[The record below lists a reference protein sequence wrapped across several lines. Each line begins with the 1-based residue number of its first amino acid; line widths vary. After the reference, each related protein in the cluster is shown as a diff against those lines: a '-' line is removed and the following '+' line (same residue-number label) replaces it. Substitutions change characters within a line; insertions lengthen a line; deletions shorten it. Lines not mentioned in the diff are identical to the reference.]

1 MTQNLRIDR
10 TPKELLNLKVNPSIL
25 IDYYEGVLKQN
36 SDNTS
41 MSWLVSATK
50 DIELA
55 ISKIKAFNKEIE
67 LIRGEAI
74 ELSLPPTGDR
84 YEKDIY
90 KFLTQLQPDIT
101 IVIKNYV
108 KGKNVK
114 KFIEIV
120 KKYMLYHSDMN
131 TIPFCAGIE
140 FTNDYKGIK
149 KLK

>member
-1 MTQNLRIDR
+1 MIQNLRIDR

-67 LIRGEAI
+67 LIRCEAI
-74 ELSLPPTGDR
+74 ELSLPPTDDR

-101 IVIKNYV
+101 IIIKNYV
-108 KGKNVK
+108 TKSHKQSVFTICRAFARWSIMFYCLCK
-114 KFIEIV
+114 CSSYTRKA
-120 KKYMLYHSDMN
+120 KYCY
-131 TIPFCAGIE
+131 IPRR
-140 FTNDYKGIK
+140 
-149 KLK
+149 